1 MNQVPQDTNLPAP
14 KIAFV
19 QASWHADI
27 LESGYAAFTAS
38 MIKLS
43 TMIGGEI
50 TVDRYD
56 VPGAV
61 EIPLI
66 AKKLAATG
74 KYAAIVGSAFV
85 VDGGIYRHEFV
96 AGAVLNGMMQVQLE
110 TGVPILSMVLTPQQ
124 FDESEERKA
133 FFIDHFK
140 TKGQEAAESCVL
152 TLRAHE
158 SIKQVA

>member
-1 MNQVPQDTNLPAP
+1 MNQVPQDTLPIP

-27 LESGYAAFTAS
+27 LESGYTAFTNS
-38 MIKLS
+38 MTDLS
-43 TMIGGEI
+43 TMVGGDI

-56 VPGAV
+56 VPGAL
-61 EIPLI
+61 EIPLM
-66 AKKLAATG
+66 AKKLAATR

-96 AGAVLNGMMQVQLE
+96 AGAVLTGLMQAQLE
-110 TGVPILSMVLTPQQ
+110 TGVPMLSMVLTPQQ
-124 FDESEERKA
+124 FDESDERKA
-133 FFIDHFK
+133 FFLDHFK
-140 TKGQEAAESCVL
+140 VKGQEAAESCVL
-152 TLRAHE
+152 VLGAHE

>member
-1 MNQVPQDTNLPAP
+1 MNQVPQENLPTP

-38 MIKLS
+38 MVDLS
-43 TMIGGEI
+43 TMIGGDI
-50 TVDRYD
+50 HVDRYD
-56 VPGAV
+56 VPGAL
-61 EIPLI
+61 EIPLM
-66 AKKLAATG
+66 AKKLANTG
-74 KYAAIVGSAFV
+74 KYAAVVGSAFV

-96 AGAVLNGMMQVQLE
+96 ANAVLSGLMQAQLE

-124 FDESEERKA
+124 FDESDERKA
-133 FFIDHFK
+133 FFVDHFK

-152 TLRAHE
+152 VLKAHE
-158 SIKQVA
+158 NIKQVA